1 MPMYHMYHIL
11 NFQSLGNLCL
21 NRVAMKRRN
30 VYLLLDDGQWMVEGG
45 VLSLKDR
52 QIFKQSIL

>member
-1 MPMYHMYHIL
+1 MHMYHIL
-11 NFQSLGNLCL
+11 NFHSLRNLCL

-30 VYLLLDDGQWMVEGG
+30 LYLLLDDGQWMVEGG
-45 VLSLKDR
+45 VPSLKDR